1 MNLQPTSYGL
11 KFIGQQIGGRTYMH
25 NVLILSI
32 AQAMALAGFPI
43 VVLLGG
49 IIGTE
54 LAPSPILVTFPA
66 AIMVVGLAI
75 FTLPA
80 ASLMNVVGRKIGF
93 IGAAIMASLAA
104 LLAAYAIDQES
115 FFLLCVAT
123 FFIGAQGAFVQQ
135 YRFAATESVEPA
147 KIGRAVSFVLLGGI
161 AAGFLGPEI
170 AVRGSGL
177 ISSTQYMGSFIIMAG
192 IYVLAA
198 IVLLFYQ
205 EQERHVVAAAD
216 QGRSLRVIAA
226 QPAFRLAVFSA
237 AVSYGVMTF
246 VMTATPVHLAGAH
259 GYSLGTTSN
268 IIKSHIA
275 AMYAPS
281 LITGS
286 LIDRFGLPRVM
297 TAGGVLLLASGLV
310 GVGAA
315 TAPAY
320 YLALILLGLG
330 WNFLFV
336 GATVLLTKT
345 YTPGERFRSQALN
358 DFLVFGVQ
366 AVASLSAGAALELA
380 SWEAINIMG
389 MSLVLLTLVQ
399 LFRNRRQVQLLQPA

>member
-1 MNLQPTSYGL
+1 M
-11 KFIGQQIGGRTYMH
+11 R
-25 NVLILSI
+25 NVLVLSI
-32 AQAMALAGFPI
+32 AQTLALAGFPI

-54 LAPSPILVTFPA
+54 IAPSPILTTFPA
-66 AIMVVGLAI
+66 AIMIVGLAL

-80 ASLMNVVGRKIGF
+80 AFLMKALGRKVGF
-93 IGAAIMASLAA
+93 VTAAFIASMAA
-104 LLAAYAIDQES
+104 LLAAYAISQES
-115 FFLLCVAT
+115 FVLLCIAT
-123 FFIGAQGAFVQQ
+123 FFIGAQGAFVRQ
-135 YRFAATESVEPA
+135 YRFAAMESVQSTQ
-147 KIGRAVSFVLLGGI
+147 IGRAVSFVLLGGI

-170 AVRGSGL
+170 AVRASGM
-177 ISSTQYMGSFIIMAG
+177 ISTTPYMGSFLVMAG
-192 IYVLAA
+192 IYLLAA

-205 EQERHVVAAAD
+205 QNGQPVIAAAD
-216 QGRSLRVIAA
+216 QGRTLREVVA
-226 QPAFRLAVFSA
+226 QPTYRLDVFSA

-275 AMYAPS
+275 AMYTPS
-281 LITGS
+281 LFTGS
-286 LIDRFGLPRVM
+286 LIDRYGLPRVM
-297 TAGGVLLLASGLV
+297 TVGGVFLLASGLV

-336 GATVLLTKT
+336 GGTVLLTKT

-358 DFLVFGVQ
+358 DFVVFGVQ

-380 SWEAINIMG
+380 SWEAINIIG
-389 MSLVLLTLVQ
+389 VSLVLLTLMQ
-399 LFRNRRQVQLLQPA
+399 LFRNRRQLLQLQPV

>member
-1 MNLQPTSYGL
+1 M
-11 KFIGQQIGGRTYMH
+11 R
-25 NVLILSI
+25 NVVVLSL
-32 AQAMALAGFPI
+32 AQALSMAGIPI

-54 LAPSPILVTFPA
+54 LAPTPILTTFPV
-66 AIMVVGLAI
+66 AIMVVGLAL
-75 FTLPA
+75 FALPA
-80 ASLMNVVGRKIGF
+80 AFLMKAGGRKVGVVS
-93 IGAAIMASLAA
+93 AALMAGVAALAA
-104 LLAAYAIDQES
+104 AFAVSEQS
-115 FFLLCVAT
+115 FVLLCTAT
-123 FFIGAQGAFVQQ
+123 FFVGAQGAFVRQ

-147 KIGRAVSFVLLGGI
+147 QSGRAVSFVLLGGI

-170 AVRGSGL
+170 AVRSSGL
-177 ISSTQYMGSFIIMAG
+177 ISSTEYMGSFVVMAG
-192 IYVLAA
+192 IYFLAA
-198 IVLLFYQ
+198 IVLLFYH
-205 EQERHVVAAAD
+205 EQG
-216 QGRSLRVIAA
+216 QLVIAA
-226 QPAFRLAVFSA
+226 TDQARPLREVTAQPRYRLAVFAA

-246 VMTATPVHLAGAH
+246 VMTATPVHLASAH

-268 IIKSHIA
+268 ILKSHIV

-286 LIDRFGLPRVM
+286 LIDRFGLSRVM
-297 TAGGVLLLASGLV
+297 ISGGSLLLASGLV

-315 TAPAY
+315 NQPAY
-320 YLALILLGLG
+320 FLALILLGLG

-345 YTPGERFRSQALN
+345 YAPSERFRSQALN

-366 AVASLSAGAALELA
+366 ATASLSAGAALELA

-389 MSLVLLTLVQ
+389 IALVLLMLAV
-399 LFRNRRQVQLLQPA
+399 LFRNRHRVLQEQSVLATSALD

>member
-1 MNLQPTSYGL
+1 M
-11 KFIGQQIGGRTYMH
+11 R
-25 NVLILSI
+25 NVLVLTT
-32 AQAMALAGFPI
+32 AQALAMAGIPI

-54 LAPSPILVTFPA
+54 LAPSPMLATFPA

-80 ASLMNVVGRKIGF
+80 AFLMNAVGRKIGF
-93 IGAAIMASLAA
+93 IAAAIMASLAA
-104 LLAAYAIDQES
+104 LVAAYAVGQES
-115 FFLLCVAT
+115 FFLLCLAT
-123 FFIGAQGAFVQQ
+123 FFIGANGAFVQQ
-135 YRFAATESVEPA
+135 YRFAATESVEA
-147 KIGRAVSFVLLGGI
+147 SQTGRAVSFVLLGGI

-170 AVRGSGL
+170 AVRASGL
-177 ISSTQYMGSFIIMAG
+177 IPTTLYMGSFLIMAG

-198 IVLLFYQ
+198 IVLLFYR
-205 EQERHVVAAAD
+205 E
-216 QGRSLRVIAA
+216 QGRLVITTRDEGRPLREVAA
-226 QPAFRLAVFSA
+226 QPAYRLAVFSA

-246 VMTATPVHLAGAH
+246 VMTATPVYLAGAH

-275 AMYAPS
+275 AMYIPS
-281 LITGS
+281 LFTGF

-297 TAGGVLLLASGLV
+297 MTGGALLLTSGLV

-315 TAPAY
+315 TLPAY

-366 AVASLSAGAALELA
+366 ATASLSAGVVLELA
-380 SWEAINIMG
+380 SWEIINIVG
-389 MSLVLLTLVQ
+389 ISLVLLTLLQ
-399 LFRNRRQVQLLQPA
+399 LFRNRLQMPQAQPA